1 MCHFPRCLVNN
12 KQKCV
17 FGTSECFEKFIHYSR
32 TVVAVKTKLGKRAV
46 ICINFYLVPTGNL
59 SSVIY
64 RIIEGEKSYLRD
76 ERMVS
81 DR

>member
-1 MCHFPRCLVNN
+1 MCHFAPCLVNN
-12 KQKCV
+12 KQSAI
-17 FGTSECFEKFIHYSR
+17 SEPANVSR
-32 TVVAVKTKLGKRAV
+32 NSSIISRIVVAVKTKLGKRTV

-64 RIIEGEKSYLRD
+64 RIIEGERSYLRD